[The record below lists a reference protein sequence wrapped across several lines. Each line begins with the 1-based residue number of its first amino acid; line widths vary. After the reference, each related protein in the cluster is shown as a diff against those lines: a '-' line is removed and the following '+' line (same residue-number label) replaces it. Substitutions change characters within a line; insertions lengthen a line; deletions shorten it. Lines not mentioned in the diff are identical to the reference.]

1 MLRSVLVLR
10 LAASAS
16 SLSVWRLLVSG
27 WVWDMMRARVVPADM
42 SAIFDDVRKG
52 EYFNTWKRMVI
63 SKTFTHGHLGFM
75 KGPSNRKPL
84 RIFAD
89 KR

>member
-52 EYFNTWKRMVI
+52 EYYNIYLEKDGYQQNLHPWSLWFYER
-63 SKTFTHGHLGFM
+63 SF
-75 KGPSNRKPL
+75 KPQASEDFC
-84 RIFAD
+84 R
-89 KR
+89 

>member
-63 SKTFTHGHLGFM
+63 SKTFTHGHFGFM
-75 KGPSNRKPL
+75 KVPLNRKPV

>member
-42 SAIFDDVRKG
+42 SAMFDV
-52 EYFNTWKRMVI
+52 WKRMVI
-63 SKTFTHGHLGFM
+63 GKTFTHGHFGFM
-75 KGPSNRKPL
+75 KGPSNRKPV